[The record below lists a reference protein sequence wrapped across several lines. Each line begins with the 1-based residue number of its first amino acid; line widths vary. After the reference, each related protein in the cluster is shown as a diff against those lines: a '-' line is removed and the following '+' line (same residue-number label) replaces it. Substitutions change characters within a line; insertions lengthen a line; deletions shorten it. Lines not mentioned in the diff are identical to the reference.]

1 MVALLLF
8 SDGLGIQARQLWEKL
23 LLIVYIKHTI
33 IILSIDHALVWTIP
47 SPCDPVIQ
55 WCFMSR

>member
-1 MVALLLF
+1 VVALLLF

-33 IILSIDHALVWTIP
+33 IICLLIML
-47 SPCDPVIQ
+47 
-55 WCFMSR
+55 